1 MADRIPT
8 FADICSAIT
17 EGSLAATID
26 GAMYAVNALEL
37 RRYLNKFRSLPVI
50 SATKTQVS
58 SPHSESN
65 GWSDTVQTSVA

>member
-37 RRYLNKFRSLPVI
+37 RRYLNTFRSLPVI
-50 SATKTQVS
+50 STPATQVRP
-58 SPHSESN
+58 PHNEST
-65 GWSDTVQTSVA
+65 GTMRTSLA

>member
-1 MADRIPT
+1 MADRITT

-50 SATKTQVS
+50 SPATTQVHPPQNAS
-58 SPHSESN
+58 SDN
-65 GWSDTVQTSVA
+65 VRTSCA

>member
-1 MADRIPT
+1 MADRVPT
-8 FADICSAIT
+8 FADICCAIT

-50 SATKTQVS
+50 STATTPARP
-58 SPHSESN
+58 PHNEST
-65 GWSDTVQTSVA
+65 GPVRPSCA

>member
-50 SATKTQVS
+50 STATTQVRP
-58 SPHSESN
+58 PHNEST
-65 GWSDTVQTSVA
+65 DTVRTSCA

>member
-37 RRYLNKFRSLPVI
+37 RRYLNTFRSLPVI
-50 SATKTQVS
+50 STATTQVR
-58 SPHSESN
+58 PPRNEA
-65 GWSDTVQTSVA
+65 TSTIRPTFA